1 MYMEATSCVEI
12 FQSPF
17 IFNPFGSFQRS
28 IPVLY
33 GESHFVFSFC
43 QLSIVNCQFHLF
55 PTTAVGPF
63 PVFSCFI
70 FHVDV
75 LTDHWN
81 YNLQMT

>member
-28 IPVLY
+28 IPVLN

-43 QLSIVNCQFHLF
+43 QLSIVNFIYFQQQQWDPFLF
-55 PTTAVGPF
+55 FLVSFSTWTFLLTTGITI
-63 PVFSCFI
+63 SR
-70 FHVDV
+70 
-75 LTDHWN
+75 
-81 YNLQMT
+81 